1 LTPDEKVVQNIAK
14 RARQQEAQD
23 EMTELNWRSIDSKT
37 ECFLIDQL
45 PPEKA
50 FLTLNMRRRD
60 ASYLD
65 IFRIFFTDSISS
77 RLFESMSPEDT
88 LLGYRKSG
96 TPHHFD
102 RQKGVG
108 KKYNFSHGFKRY
120 TDKRKISEC
129 KEMIPAY
136 DYYKTFFECCDNFNR
151 GLKDKHWPHKRGG
164 KGTKGEYGNHNDF
177 FLACILQNTFNSWCA
192 VTNTDYKSITFQA
205 FCDDLAEQIVLFSSK
220 L

>member
-1 LTPDEKVVQNIAK
+1 MDSYYLDSA
-14 RARQQEAQD
+14 ARKLLE
-23 EMTELNWRSIDSKT
+23 DSGIYYSASVKADFFKT
-37 ECFLIDQL
+37 EVRTIHKGGQ
-45 PPEKA
+45 
-50 FLTLNMRRRD
+50 
-60 ASYLD
+60 S
-65 IFRIFFTDSISS
+65 DSIGEWKGLYNDTTSQ
-77 RLFESMSPEDT
+77 LFV
-88 LLGYRKSG
+88 Y
-96 TPHHFD
+96 HFD